1 VIGVGVNAWVWTSPF
16 TAESVELISR
26 AKAIGFDAI
35 TIPVEEPAAIDG
47 PAVRRALRDSGLRV
61 HVTGA
66 YGPSRDLTHDE
77 PRFREE
83 SLRYIADTLALCELW
98 GARLLVGPCYSAV
111 GKRRH
116 VPPEQRRREWERA
129 VAGLRRA
136 GALAEAHGVVLAVEP
151 LNRFETDLVNTAEQL
166 ARLLRDVAHPA
177 VKAHLDTFHMHIEEK
192 DVAAAVR
199 EVGPAL
205 VYVDASESD
214 RGTPGSGQVDW
225 PGLAGALREIGYAG
239 DCVIESFTP
248 ACQTIAAAAAI
259 WRPLAPTQD
268 ALARDG
274 HAFLRRLLADP
285 SAATTAPR
293 A

>member
-1 VIGVGVNAWVWTSPF
+1 VPGIGVNAWVWTSPF
-16 TAESVELISR
+16 GAASLPLI
-26 AKAIGFDAI
+26 AKAEAMGFDAF
-35 TIPVEEPAAIDG
+35 TIPVEDPAEIDAA
-47 PAVRRALRDSGLRV
+47 AVRSALRASSLRV

-66 YGPSRDLTHDE
+66 FGPTRDLTHDD

-83 SLRYIADTLALCELW
+83 SLAYLGATLALCERW

-116 VPPEQRRREWERA
+116 VPPEQRKVEWERA

-136 GALAEAHGVVLAVEP
+136 GAMAADHGVTLAVEP

-166 ARLLRDVAHPA
+166 VRLLADVGHPA
-177 VKAHLDTFHMHIEEK
+177 VKGHLDTFHMNIEEK
-192 DVAAAVR
+192 DLAAAVR
-199 EVGPAL
+199 RVGADL

-225 PGLAGALREIGYAG
+225 DGLARGLREIGYAG

-259 WRPLAPTQD
+259 WRPLAPSQD
-268 ALARDG
+268 ALAADG
-274 HAFLRRLLADP
+274 LRFLRGLLG
-285 SAATTAPR
+285 
-293 A
+293 

>member
-1 VIGVGVNAWVWTSPF
+1 MIGVGVNAWVWTSPF
-16 TAESVELISR
+16 TADSVELIAR
-26 AKAIGFDAI
+26 AAKLGFDAI
-35 TIPVEEPAAIDG
+35 TLPVEDPGAIDG
-47 PAVRRALRDSGLRV
+47 TAVRAALRASGLRV

-66 YGPSRDLTHDE
+66 FGPTRDLTHDE

-83 SLRYIADTLALCELW
+83 SLRYLADTLALCELW

-116 VPPEQRRREWERA
+116 VPAEQRKVEWERA
-129 VAGLRRA
+129 VVGLQRA
-136 GALAEAHGVVLAVEP
+136 GDLAAGHGVVLAVEP

-166 ARLLRDVAHPA
+166 ARLLADVGHPA

-199 EVGPAL
+199 RVGRDL

-214 RGTPGSGQVDW
+214 RGTPGTGQVDW
-225 PGLAGALREIGYAG
+225 LGLAHALREVGYAG

-248 ACQTIAAAAAI
+248 DCRTIAAAAAI
-259 WRPLAPTQD
+259 WRPLAPSQD

-274 HAFLRRLLADP
+274 LAFLRQLLA
-285 SAATTAPR
+285 
-293 A
+293 

>member
-1 VIGVGVNAWVWTSPF
+1 MIGVGVNAWVWTSPF
-16 TAESVELISR
+16 TAASVDLIAR
-26 AKAIGFDAI
+26 VREIGFDAF
-35 TIPVEEPAAIDG
+35 TIPVEDPAAIDG
-47 PAVRRALRDSGLRV
+47 PAVRRALRDTDLRV

-66 YGPSRDLTHDE
+66 YGPTRDLTHDE

-83 SLRYIADTLALCELW
+83 SLRYITDTLALCELW

-116 VPPEQRRREWERA
+116 VPPEQRAREWERA

-136 GALAEAHGVVLAVEP
+136 GDLAREHGVVLAVEP

-166 ARLLRDVAHPA
+166 ARLLRDVGHPA

-199 EVGPAL
+199 TVAADL

-225 PGLAGALREIGYAG
+225 AGLAGALREIGYAG

-248 ACQTIAAAAAI
+248 DCQAIAAAAAI
-259 WRPLAPTQD
+259 WRPLAPSQD

-274 HAFLRRLLADP
+274 HAFLRNLL
-285 SAATTAPR
+285 SAPPA
-293 A
+293 

>member
-1 VIGVGVNAWVWTSPF
+1 MRERSPSIGVGVNAWVWTSPF
-16 TAESVELISR
+16 TADSIELIAR
-26 AKAIGFDAI
+26 AEAFGFDAI
-35 TIPVEEPAAIDG
+35 TLPVEDPAAIDG
-47 PAVRRALRDSGLRV
+47 PAVQRALRASTLRV

-66 YGPSRDLTHDE
+66 FGPTRDLTHDE
-77 PRFREE
+77 PRYRDE

-116 VPPEQRRREWERA
+116 APPEQRRREWERA
-129 VAGLRRA
+129 VTGLRRA
-136 GALAEAHGVVLAVEP
+136 GDLAARHGVTLAVEP
-151 LNRFETDLVNTAEQL
+151 LNRFETDLVNTADQL

-192 DVAAAVR
+192 DVAEAVR
-199 EVGPAL
+199 RVGPEL

-214 RGTPGSGQVDW
+214 RGAPGSGQVDW
-225 PGLAGALREIGYAG
+225 DGLVHALREVGYAG

-248 ACQTIAAAAAI
+248 DCKTIAAAAAI
-259 WRPLAPTQD
+259 WRPLAPSQD

-274 HAFLRRLLADP
+274 LAFLRRLLEL
-285 SAATTAPR
+285 S
-293 A
+293 

>member
-1 VIGVGVNAWVWTSPF
+1 MIGIGVNAWVWTSPF
-16 TAESVELISR
+16 TAASVPLIER
-26 AKAIGFDAI
+26 ARAFGFDAI

-47 PAVRRALRDSGLRV
+47 PEVLRALRASGLRA

-66 YGPSRDLTHDE
+66 YGPTRDLTHDE
-77 PRFREE
+77 PRYRDE

-98 GARLLVGPCYSAV
+98 GARRLVGPCYSAV

-116 VPPEQRRREWERA
+116 VPPDQRKREWERA
-129 VAGLRRA
+129 VLGLRRA
-136 GALAEAHGVVLAVEP
+136 GDLAAGHGVVLAVEA

-166 ARLLRDVAHPA
+166 ARLLGDVGHPA
-177 VKAHLDTFHMHIEEK
+177 VKGHLDTFHMHIEEK
-192 DVAAAVR
+192 DVSAAVR
-199 EVGPAL
+199 TLGSEL

-225 PGLAGALREIGYAG
+225 AGLANALRAIAYQG

-248 ACQTIAAAAAI
+248 ECQTIAAAAAI
-259 WRPLAPTQD
+259 WRPLAASQD

-274 HAFLRRLLADP
+274 LAFLQALLRRN
-285 SAATTAPR
+285 
-293 A
+293 

>member
-1 VIGVGVNAWVWTSPF
+1 MIGVGVNAWVWTSPF
-16 TAESVELISR
+16 TADSVELIAR
-26 AKAIGFDAI
+26 AAAFGFDAI
-35 TIPVEEPAAIDG
+35 TLPVEEPAAIDG
-47 PAVRRALRDSGLRV
+47 DAVRRALRDTSLRV

-66 YGPSRDLTHDE
+66 FGPTRDLTHDE

-83 SLRYIADTLALCELW
+83 SLRYLADTLALCERW

-116 VPPEQRRREWERA
+116 VPAEQRKREWERA
-129 VAGLRRA
+129 VTGLRRA
-136 GALAEAHGVVLAVEP
+136 GDLAARHGVVLAVEP

-166 ARLLRDVAHPA
+166 ARLLADVGHPA

-199 EVGPAL
+199 RVGRDL

-214 RGTPGSGQVDW
+214 RGTPGTGQVDW
-225 PGLAGALREIGYAG
+225 LGLAHALREVGYAG

-248 ACQTIAAAAAI
+248 ECRTIAAAAAI
-259 WRPLAPTQD
+259 WRPLASSQD
-268 ALARDG
+268 ALAQG
-274 HAFLRRLLADP
+274 GLAFLRKLLA
-285 SAATTAPR
+285 
-293 A
+293 

>member
-1 VIGVGVNAWVWTSPF
+1 VSIGVGVNAWVWTSPF
-16 TAESVELISR
+16 TAASVGLI
-26 AKAIGFDAI
+26 AKAQALGFDAF

-47 PAVRRALRDSGLRV
+47 AAVRSALRDSDLRV

-66 YGPSRDLTHDE
+66 FGPTRDLTHDD

-83 SLRYIADTLALCELW
+83 CLRYLSDTLALCELW

-116 VPPEQRRREWERA
+116 VPAERRQREWERA
-129 VAGLRRA
+129 VLGLRRA
-136 GALAEAHGVVLAVEP
+136 GALAAEHGVALAVEA

-166 ARLLRDVAHPA
+166 VRLVREVAHPA
-177 VKAHLDTFHMHIEEK
+177 VKLHLDTFHMHIEEK
-192 DVAAAVR
+192 DVEQAVR
-199 EVGPAL
+199 LAGAELA
-205 VYVDASESD
+205 YVDASESD

-225 PGLAGALREIGYAG
+225 AGLARGLRAIGYAG

-248 ACQTIAAAAAI
+248 ECRTIAAAAAI
-259 WRPLAPTQD
+259 WRPLAPSQD

-274 HAFLRRLLADP
+274 LAFLRELLA
-285 SAATTAPR
+285 
-293 A
+293 

>member
-1 VIGVGVNAWVWTSPF
+1 VRAVIGVGVNAWVWTSPF
-16 TAESVELISR
+16 TAASVGLIAR
-26 AKAIGFDAI
+26 AREMGFDAI

-47 PAVRRALRDSGLRV
+47 AAVARALRASGLRV

-66 YGPSRDLTHDE
+66 FGPTRDLTHDE
-77 PRFREE
+77 PSHREE
-83 SLRYIADTLALCELW
+83 SLRYIADTLALCEQW

-116 VPPEQRRREWERA
+116 LPAEQRKVEWERA

-136 GALAEAHGVVLAVEP
+136 GDLAQRHGVVLAVEA
-151 LNRFETDLVNTAEQL
+151 LNRFETDLVNTAAQL
-166 ARLLRDVAHPA
+166 TALLRDVAHPA

-199 EVGPAL
+199 TVGREL

-214 RGTPGSGQVDW
+214 RGTPGTGQVDW
-225 PGLAGALREIGYAG
+225 AGLAGALREIGYAG

-248 ACQTIAAAAAI
+248 ECRTIAAAAAI
-259 WRPLAPTQD
+259 WRPLAPSQD

-274 HAFLRRLLADP
+274 HAFLRQLFAG
-285 SAATTAPR
+285 
-293 A
+293 

>member
-1 VIGVGVNAWVWTSPF
+1 MIGVGVNAWVWTSPF
-16 TAESVELISR
+16 THESVELIAR
-26 AKAIGFDAI
+26 AAAFGFDAI
-35 TIPVEEPAAIDG
+35 TLPVEEPAAIDG
-47 PAVRRALRDSGLRV
+47 EAVRRALRDTDLRV

-66 YGPSRDLTHDE
+66 FGPTRDLTHDE

-83 SLRYIADTLALCELW
+83 SLRYLADTLALCERW

-116 VPPEQRRREWERA
+116 VPAEQRRREWELA

-136 GALAEAHGVVLAVEP
+136 GDLAADHGVVLAVEP

-166 ARLLRDVAHPA
+166 AQLLADVGHPA

-199 EVGPAL
+199 RVGREL

-214 RGTPGSGQVDW
+214 RGTPGTGQVDW
-225 PGLAGALREIGYAG
+225 TGLARALREIGYAG

-248 ACQTIAAAAAI
+248 ECRTIAAAAAI
-259 WRPLAPTQD
+259 WRPLAESQD
-268 ALARDG
+268 ALAQG
-274 HAFLRRLLADP
+274 GLAFLRELLA
-285 SAATTAPR
+285 
-293 A
+293 